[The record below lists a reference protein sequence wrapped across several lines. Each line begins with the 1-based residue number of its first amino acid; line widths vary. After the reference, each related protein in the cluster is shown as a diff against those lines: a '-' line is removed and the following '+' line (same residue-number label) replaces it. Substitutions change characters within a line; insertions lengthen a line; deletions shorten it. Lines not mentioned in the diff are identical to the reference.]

1 MSEFI
6 PFNFKVNLY
15 NEESREMLCQGFF
28 SEVSGLEL
36 TMEPKVISEG
46 GRNWG
51 ELQRVGATKFSPI
64 VLKRGVTQHNDLWSW
79 FDAVSRGNN
88 YGYRM
93 QGEIVV
99 YGLGVDANK
108 ERIPVITWKLGGV
121 LPTKFKGAD
130 LSSTA
135 AQVAIEEVHLAIE
148 SLTIERPSNST
159 GQSDTSTSNSTA
171 TGGALA

>member
-1 MSEFI
+1 MPEFI
-6 PFNFKVNLY
+6 AFNFHVNLY
-15 NEESREMLCQGFF
+15 NEENQEMLCQGLF

-51 ELQRVGATKFSPI
+51 EIQRVGTTKFSPI
-64 VLKRGVTQHNDLWSW
+64 VLKRGITQHNDLWSW
-79 FDAVSRGNN
+79 FDTVSRGNN

-99 YGLGVDANK
+99 YGPGLDDSK
-108 ERIPVITWKLGGV
+108 ERIPAITWKLGGV

-148 SLTIERPSNST
+148 SLTIERPNS
-159 GQSDTSTSNSTA
+159 STSSANSNTQQS
-171 TGGALA
+171 GASNAIP